1 QVFHEVAAGRRAL
14 DNRLWP
20 AACCLTPLTILCG
33 CPGYQREQTRECDKR
48 KLGQPRNQPEHCHHA
63 GRNPQRTRT
72 SAYLPGESCT
82 HLRTTGHVRDH
93 DAGRGGD
100 DQRGDLRYESVSNRD
115 DRVAR
120 SSFAE
125 RHTALYN
132 THENPANDIDGSDQ
146 KAGYGIS
153 LHELGRTVHRTVEV
167 RLTRYL
173 VAPPAGFIFIYETC
187 REVGIDRH
195 LLARHCIERETGCY
209 LGHTPGTLRDDD
221 EIDAHKDDEDHQ
233 SHGEI
238 ATHHELAERLNHR
251 ACMSFG
257 EYESGTAHV
266 QGKPEEGEQEQQR
279 GKAAEIQWIG
289 GLQCHQQNH
298 YGDAD

>member
-1 QVFHEVAAGRRAL
+1 
-14 DNRLWP
+14 
-20 AACCLTPLTILCG
+20 
-33 CPGYQREQTRECDKR
+33 
-48 KLGQPRNQPEHCHHA
+48 
-63 GRNPQRTRT
+63 
-72 SAYLPGESCT
+72 
-82 HLRTTGHVRDH
+82 
-93 DAGRGGD
+93 
-100 DQRGDLRYESVSNRD
+100 
-115 DRVAR
+115 
-120 SSFAE
+120 
-125 RHTALYN
+125 
-132 THENPANDIDGSDQ
+132 
-146 KAGYGIS
+146 GYGIS

-233 SHGEI
+233 SHGEV
-238 ATHHELAERLNHR
+238 AAHHELAERLNHR

-298 YGDAD
+298 YGDADYASEREVQQHRGKRNHEQCDDKNHCDCKPDLRIAATVVVEQV